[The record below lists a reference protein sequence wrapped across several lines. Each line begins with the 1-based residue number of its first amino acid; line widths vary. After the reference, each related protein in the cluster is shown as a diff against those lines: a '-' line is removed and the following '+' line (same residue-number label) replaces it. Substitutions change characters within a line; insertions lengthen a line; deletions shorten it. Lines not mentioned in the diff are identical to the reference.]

1 MAKVEEQY
9 ITQISSNITI
19 KGDIIGESNVR
30 VAGKVIGTIDISGDL
45 IVEKTGLIEGEI
57 KSGNTTIAGRINGNI
72 ECLEKL
78 TLESTSKFVGNIK
91 TKQLI
96 IENGSF
102 FQGACEMQTNENKQ
116 AVPPK
121 KLNL

>member
-19 KGDIIGESNVR
+19 KGDIIGESSVR
-30 VAGKVIGTIDISGDL
+30 VAGKVIGTIDISGEL

-96 IENGSF
+96 IEY
-102 FQGACEMQTNENKQ
+102 
-116 AVPPK
+116 
-121 KLNL
+121 